1 MSERRLILGK
11 PIIVRQKSLF
21 DDESSDLIYLKEE
34 LRRRR
39 LKEIKKEKSGKED
52 HKKLNSSKN

>member
-1 MSERRLILGK
+1 MGK